1 MLIRCGDDCGIS
13 KGERD
18 SHHLREFFHSGSAI
32 SFDDHGMVSSPIF
45 LKLVA
50 QFLESD
56 GLIFKIN
63 RRYRSCRDADDEW
76 VSLRSEKEGGLGD
89 IDFDARLQKKR
100 CAKDNV
106 KNQQQHHV
114 QRWRYKHQGRM
125 KAG

>member
-18 SHHLREFFHSGSAI
+18 SHHLSEFFHSGSAI
-32 SFDDHGMVSSPIF
+32 SFDYHGMVSSPIF

-63 RRYRSCRDADDEW
+63 RR
-76 VSLRSEKEGGLGD
+76 
-89 IDFDARLQKKR
+89 
-100 CAKDNV
+100 
-106 KNQQQHHV
+106 
-114 QRWRYKHQGRM
+114 
-125 KAG
+125 